1 MRKRK
6 LINKNINKLVAG
18 CCIVC
23 KNDDKDVLENHRIVP
38 GSEGGEYT
46 TNGNVVVLCSC
57 CHSKV
62 HKGSLKIIGWFDSTA
77 GKVLLIEKNG
87 KEIFIK

>member
-1 MRKRK
+1 MKKRK
-6 LINKNINKLVAG
+6 LINKNINRLVAG

-23 KNDDKDVLENHRIVP
+23 KNDDIDVLENHRIIP
-38 GSEGGEYT
+38 GSEGGVYV
-46 TNGNVVVLCSC
+46 GSNVVTLCSC

-62 HKGSLKIIGWFDSTA
+62 HRGSLKIVGWFDSTA
-77 GKVLLIEKNG
+77 GRVLLIEKNG